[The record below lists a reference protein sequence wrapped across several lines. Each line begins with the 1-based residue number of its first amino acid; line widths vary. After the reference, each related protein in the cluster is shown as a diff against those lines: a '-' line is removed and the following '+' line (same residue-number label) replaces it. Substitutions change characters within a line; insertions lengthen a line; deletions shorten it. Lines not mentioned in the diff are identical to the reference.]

1 MGAIVI
7 LLSLLLLA
15 ASIGSLVCWIMVL
28 IKLFPDQGVLYG
40 ILGIICGLYTFI
52 WGWMN
57 ASRLG
62 IQQTMQIWT
71 GCFIGSIVL
80 NVIVTIFV
88 SLAGG

>member
-1 MGAIVI
+1 MGII
-7 LLSLLLLA
+7 SLLLLLLLVA
-15 ASIGSLVCWIMVL
+15 ASIGSFVCWILVL

-80 NVIVTIFV
+80 NVLVTIF
-88 SLAGG
+88 AGVAGN